1 MKIKMYLMC
10 LLILLSI
17 SGCQQSKPPSVLDNN
32 TCDLPCWNEIRLGVT
47 TANEFEAKLNNLE
60 IVQIDSILLNKGKWS
75 IFENQSFFQI
85 TNSNIQSTAYFIE
98 EKIVLLDFW
107 GDLDITFE
115 QIMDLV
121 GEPEYIINIP
131 MSVGVPG
138 FPTTSFS
145 VNVIYPTSGILIVY
159 NTRDLEKNKRSV
171 ISPDIQIKLLAL
183 FDPSIYDQ
191 LLEEGL
197 LSQSMLDREET
208 LKYMRDWKGFGD
220 LNEKYPPAILH

>member
-32 TCDLPCWNEIRLGVT
+32 TCDLPCWNGIRLGVT

-75 IFENQSFFQI
+75 IFENHSFFQI

-107 GDLDITFE
+107 GDLDITLE

-121 GEPEYIINIP
+121 GEPEYIIC
-131 MSVGVPG
+131 
-138 FPTTSFS
+138 
-145 VNVIYPTSGILIVY
+145 
-159 NTRDLEKNKRSV
+159 
-171 ISPDIQIKLLAL
+171 
-183 FDPSIYDQ
+183 
-191 LLEEGL
+191 
-197 LSQSMLDREET
+197 T
-208 LKYMRDWKGFGD
+208 LK
-220 LNEKYPPAILH
+220 EHA